1 MDKTITIFKF
11 IIFTGDQVI
20 DPWGSAIVDY
30 EKLIEQFGI
39 KPFGNFVKEIDSPH
53 PLMKRGVIFGQRDYG
68 RIVKAI
74 REKKDFA
81 VVSGMMPSGK
91 MHIGHKMIVDQLIW
105 YQKKGADIYIPIADM
120 EAYSARGID
129 FETSKELAISEYI
142 TNYIALGLDFEKEN
156 IQTYLQSKNQIVIDL
171 AYILSKKVNF
181 NEMRA
186 IYGFSGSTN
195 FAHMYAP
202 LIQVADILHPQ
213 MEECGGPKP
222 TVVPVGPDQ
231 DPHIRLT
238 RDISER
244 FKSQF
249 KFISP
254 SSTYHRFITGLTGDK
269 MSSSKP
275 KTAIFLSDSPK
286 TAQKKVMSA
295 KSGGRE
301 SLDEQREL
309 GGVPEECVVYEILLY
324 HLADSDKELSKLYH
338 DCKSGNIMCGECK
351 KNVAS
356 MMKNFFEEFKEKREE
371 AKEIAQT
378 ILDRE
383 LKC

>member
-1 MDKTITIFKF
+1 MIN
-11 IIFTGDQVI
+11 
-20 DPWGSAIVDY
+20 PWSSAIIDY
-30 EKLIEQFGI
+30 EKLTQQFGI
-39 KPFGNFVKEIDSPH
+39 KSFEEFKKEIENPH
-53 PLMKRGVIFGQRDYG
+53 ILMKRGIIFGHRDYG
-68 RIVKAI
+68 KIAKAM
-74 REKKDFA
+74 REGTEFA

-120 EAYSARGID
+120 EAYSARGVD
-129 FETSKELAISEYI
+129 FEESRKLAIDEYI

-156 IQTYLQSKNQIVIDL
+156 ISIYLQSENRTVGDL
-171 AYILSKKVNF
+171 AYVLSKRVNF
-181 NEMRA
+181 NEMKA

-195 FAHMYAP
+195 LAHMYVP

-213 MEECGGPKP
+213 IKECGGPKP

-238 RDISER
+238 RDIAER
-244 FKSQF
+244 FRKKY

-275 KTAIFLSDSPK
+275 KTAIFLSDSPE
-286 TAQKKVMSA
+286 TAEKKVKTA

-301 SLDEQREL
+301 SLDEQCEL
-309 GGVPEECVVYEILLY
+309 GGVPEDCMVYELLLY
-324 HLADSDKELSKLYH
+324 HLVESDKELGELYRE
-338 DCKSGNIMCGECK
+338 CKNGDIMCGECK
-351 KNVAS
+351 VKAAS
-356 MMKNFFEEFKEKREE
+356 MMRKFFDTFSKKREI
-371 AKEIAQT
+371 AKEESKK
-378 ILDRE
+378 ILDKE
-383 LKC
+383 SIC